1 MQKKLIALAMA
12 SAFAAPAFAAT
23 SNVDI
28 YGVMNVSVD
37 RVDTGVTNKNN
48 TTNVNSNAS
57 RIGFKGTEDLGGG
70 LAAVWQIETGFN
82 ADGQTQVDGKAGTG
96 SYGFAS
102 RNTFVGLKGGFGT
115 VLLGQMDTPMK
126 GLGRAVDNFG
136 DGMADSRNILGS
148 SVDGTN
154 QYDLRTKNTIAYVT
168 PDFSGL
174 SAVLAYVTDWNN
186 NKNTPISSTCT
197 STLDCNK
204 TDAWSAAVNYNNGP
218 LLLGAG
224 YEKHNMTT
232 GATAGNIDASNHI
245 WRVVAGYSFAGAK
258 IGALYEKASG
268 DTVTFAAGTTAANN
282 NAADRKAWGLFGNYA
297 IGAVTLKANYL
308 KAGDTNSGANTG
320 AKQYTLGA
328 DYAMSKRTTAYAYYA
343 KVKND
348 SAAGYGMG
356 GAAGDSNSF
365 VPGTTNLGVDPSVF
379 GIGMKHSF

>member
-28 YGVMNVSVD
+28 YGVFNMSVERID
-37 RVDTGVTNKNN
+37 SGRTGVDKSTSVNN
-48 TTNVNSNAS
+48 NNS

-70 LAAVWQIETGFN
+70 LAAIWQVESTFA
-82 ADGQTQVDGKAGTG
+82 ADQGGGTL
-96 SYGFAS
+96 AS
-102 RNTFVGLKGGFGT
+102 RNTFIGLKGGFGT
-115 VLLGQMDTPMK
+115 VLLGQIDTPMK

-136 DGMADSRNILGS
+136 DGIADSRNFLGS
-148 SVDGTN
+148 SYSSGKSLW
-154 QYDLRTKNTIAYVT
+154 DLRTKNTIAYAT

-174 SAVLAYVTDWNN
+174 SATLAYVTDWNN
-186 NKNTPISSTCT
+186 ATAT
-197 STLDCNK
+197 STSYPNCVVGLDCNK
-204 TDAWSAAVNYNNGP
+204 SDAWSLAANYNNGP

-224 YEKHNMTT
+224 YEKHNAST
-232 GATAGNIDASNHI
+232 GTADISSHI
-245 WRVVAGYSFAGAK
+245 WRIVAGYSFAGAK

-268 DTVTFAAGTTAANN
+268 DLVSSND

-308 KAGDTNSGANTG
+308 KADETNNVANSG

-328 DYAMSKRTTAYAYYA
+328 DYALSKRTTAYAFYA

-348 SAAGYGMG
+348 A
-356 GAAGDSNSF
+356 GAAYGLGTAGTSNYSYGNF
-365 VPGTTNLGVDPSVF
+365 FGVDPSVV
-379 GIGMKHSF
+379 GIGMKHAF

>member
-1 MQKKLIALAMA
+1 MQKKLIALALA

-37 RVDTGVTNKNN
+37 RIDSGVTGKDKS
-48 TTNVNSNAS
+48 TGLTSNAS

-70 LAAVWQIETGFN
+70 LAAVWQIENTV
-82 ADGQTQVDGKAGTG
+82 AVDGAGLG
-96 SYGFAS
+96 GL

-115 VLLGQMDTPMK
+115 VLLGNIDTPMK

-136 DGMADSRNILGS
+136 DGLADSRNILGAS
-148 SVDGTN
+148 AGTGASTW
-154 QYDLRTKNTIAYVT
+154 DLRTKNTIAYVT

-174 SAVLAYVTDWNN
+174 SAVVAYVTDW
-186 NKNTPISSTCT
+186 TGATTTT
-197 STLDCNK
+197 SPCVGPVAGVQAGLDCNK
-204 TDAWSAAVNYNNGP
+204 FSAWSGAVNYNNGP

-224 YEKHNMTT
+224 YEKHNAMTT
-232 GATAGNIDASNHI
+232 AAADYSAHI

-258 IGALYEKASG
+258 LGALYEKASG
-268 DTVTFAAGTTAANN
+268 DTGVAAANI
-282 NAADRKAWGLFGNYA
+282 NAADRKAWGLFANYA

-308 KAGDTNSGANTG
+308 KADEQGSGAAATNTG

-328 DYAMSKRTTAYAYYA
+328 DYALSKRSTAYVYYA

-348 SAAGYGMG
+348 GNTTGGAGYGL
-356 GAAGDSNSF
+356 GAGAGDSNS
-365 VPGTTNLGVDPSVF
+365 VVAGSAAANLGTDPSVF
-379 GIGMKHSF
+379 GVGMKHTF